1 MAIIGVP
8 MYYPHVDGG
17 IRDEGLS
24 LRGLKSM
31 AIKQSFFGEMYEI
44 PPSSNSIK
52 RQNQQN
58 GPI

>member
-1 MAIIGVP
+1 MC
-8 MYYPHVDGG
+8 YPHVDGG

-24 LRGLKSM
+24 LRGLKPM
-31 AIKQSFFGEMYEI
+31 AIKQSFFSQINEI
-44 PPSSNSIK
+44 LPSSNSIK